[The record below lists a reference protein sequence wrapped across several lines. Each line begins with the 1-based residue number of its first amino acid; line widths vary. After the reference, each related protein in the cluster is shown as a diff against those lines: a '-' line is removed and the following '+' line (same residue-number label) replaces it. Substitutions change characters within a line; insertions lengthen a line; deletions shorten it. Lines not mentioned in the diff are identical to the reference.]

1 MDRDRNSERLKEYL
15 ENYLLKKGLDLR
27 HNFPCLN
34 PEHADSNTPSM
45 AYWKGHN
52 KVRCFGQCDRTFDLF
67 DIIGFDYGISD
78 FLEQLEI
85 AERLYGKGENLTS
98 ANENKRK
105 SKAQKE
111 AAPPPDFSA
120 LYPVYHAQLGK
131 TTYFT
136 ERGLG
141 PEIQECF
148 SLGYDEAAKAVVIPI
163 SSRYYITRKTKEK
176 AYRNYGS
183 VEPLN
188 LAALYQADPVF
199 ITESAIDAL
208 SVLELGFQAIA
219 LNGTPHQKPL
229 LDPLAN
235 YSQKISTPGAK
246 PPLLV
251 ILFDND
257 PPGHKAALELS
268 DKLIALN
275 VPHIKP
281 ELPKW
286 YEDPNQAL
294 KLHKRNFQALLE
306 EILEIEPEEA
316 QKTPKAEIMKPTQN
330 HILEKTAKP
339 QKATPSLEPTT
350 GQANTKPH
358 IDQEERKETARK
370 AQLSGFQDIFF
381 HGEYKD
387 SYIPTGFKA
396 LDELLYDGLRE
407 GLYMIGAVS
416 SMGKTTYSIQMA
428 HQIAEQ
434 GHSVAYIA
442 LEQGREEI
450 LAKSLSMLTGTQE
463 DNSYPA
469 SAREIRRYNLLPEYY
484 RSGIQRARE
493 RLSKYAA
500 NLFIYEEIEGGMH
513 SLVKNH
519 IAEIGEP
526 PSVIF
531 IDYLQIM
538 PKLLGL
544 SSAQDKQIVDANV
557 NMLRRLAREYHIP
570 ILALSILSR
579 TYYSKPLTLQ
589 AYKETGGIEAGADYL
604 LGLQAYNMAEWA
616 SGAVAGAIY
625 DFHSLYKQEYRDLE
639 LVVLKARNGVPGTI
653 PLRYYPKFNLF
664 NEISEEDLPR

>member
-15 ENYLLKKGLDLR
+15 EDYLIKRGLDLR
-27 HNFPCLN
+27 NNFPCLN
-34 PEHADSNTPSM
+34 PEHADANTPSM

-67 DIIGFDYGISD
+67 DIIGFDYGTSD

-111 AAPPPDFSA
+111 TAPPPDFSS
-120 LYPVYHAQLGK
+120 LYPAYHAQLGK

-141 PEIQECF
+141 PEIQERF

-229 LDPLAN
+229 LDPLEK
-235 YSQKISTPGAK
+235 YPQKISTPGAK

-257 PPGHKAALELS
+257 PPGHKAALEFS
-268 DKLIALN
+268 DKLIALK

-294 KLHKRNFQALLE
+294 KLHKRNFKALLE
-306 EILEIEPEEA
+306 DILGMEPEEP
-316 QKTPKAEIMKPTQN
+316 QQTPKAEIMKPTQN
-330 HILEKTAKP
+330 P
-339 QKATPSLEPTT
+339 PT
-350 GQANTKPH
+350 QA
-358 IDQEERKETARK
+358 QEDRKETARK

-407 GLYMIGAVS
+407 GLYMLGAVS

-484 RSGIQRARE
+484 RPGIQRARE

-500 NLFIYEEIEGGMH
+500 NFFIYEEIEGGMH

-519 IAEIGEP
+519 IAETGRP

-538 PKLLGL
+538 PKPLGL

-604 LGLQAYNMAEWA
+604 LGLQAYNMGEWNKA
-616 SGAVAGAIY
+616 NPNATY
-625 DFHSLYKQEYRDLE
+625 DFHSFYKQEYRELE

-653 PLRYYPKFNLF
+653 PLSYNPKFNF
-664 NEISEEDLPR
+664 FTEQPE

>member
-15 ENYLLKKGLDLR
+15 EDYLIKRGLDLR
-27 HNFPCLN
+27 NNFPCLN
-34 PEHADSNTPSM
+34 PEHADANTPSM

-67 DIIGFDYGISD
+67 DIIGFDYGTSD

-105 SKAQKE
+105 SKARKE
-111 AAPPPDFSA
+111 PPPPPDFSS
-120 LYPVYHAQLGK
+120 LYPAYHAQLGK

-141 PEIQECF
+141 PEIQERF

-229 LDPLAN
+229 LDPLEK
-235 YSQKISTPGAK
+235 YPQKISTPGAK

-257 PPGHKAALELS
+257 PPGHKAALEFS
-268 DKLIALN
+268 DKLIALK

-294 KLHKRNFQALLE
+294 KLHKRNFKALLE
-306 EILEIEPEEA
+306 DILGMEPEEP
-316 QKTPKAEIMKPTQN
+316 QQTPKAEIMKLTQNPPTQ
-330 HILEKTAKP
+330 
-339 QKATPSLEPTT
+339 
-350 GQANTKPH
+350 
-358 IDQEERKETARK
+358 DQEDRKETAQK

-407 GLYMIGAVS
+407 GLYMLGAVS

-450 LAKSLSMLTGTQE
+450 LAKSLSMLTGSQE

-469 SAREIRRYNLLPEYY
+469 SAREIRRYSLLPEHY
-484 RSGIQRARE
+484 RPGIQRARE

-519 IAEIGEP
+519 IAETGEP

-538 PKLLGL
+538 PKPLGF

-616 SGAVAGAIY
+616 SGAVTGAIY

-639 LVVLKARNGVPGTI
+639 LVILKARNGVPGTI
-653 PLRYYPKFNLF
+653 PLRYYPKFNFF
-664 NEISEEDLPR
+664 NEMKPEDMPR

>member
-229 LDPLAN
+229 LDSLAN

-316 QKTPKAEIMKPTQN
+316 QKTPKAEIMKLTQNPPTQ
-330 HILEKTAKP
+330 
-339 QKATPSLEPTT
+339 
-350 GQANTKPH
+350 
-358 IDQEERKETARK
+358 DQEDRKETAQK

-407 GLYMIGAVS
+407 GLYMLGAVS

-450 LAKSLSMLTGTQE
+450 LAKSLSMLTGSQE

-469 SAREIRRYNLLPEYY
+469 SAREIRRYSLLPEHY
-484 RSGIQRARE
+484 RPGIQRARE

-519 IAEIGEP
+519 IAETGEP

-538 PKLLGL
+538 PKPLGF

-616 SGAVAGAIY
+616 SGAVTGAIY

-639 LVVLKARNGVPGTI
+639 LVILKARNGVPGTI
-653 PLRYYPKFNLF
+653 PLRYYPKFNFF
-664 NEISEEDLPR
+664 NEMKPEDMPR